1 VDEIIRQ
8 PQLRTVACVIGV
20 TGYSGSGKT
29 TLIER
34 ALSAL
39 KKKGLSVGILK
50 HTGHGFRPDE
60 EGKDTDRFYRAGA
73 DYVFAHDSQQG
84 LARFP
89 CPQMDFLEALA
100 HLPRGLDL
108 ILVEGHKG
116 ADIRAVWVQQGSA
129 GGSPAPGVPDA
140 PLVISRDDP
149 GYLGKFLEFVMA
161 EIQDFHG
168 GRRVRSGLLIGGRST
183 RMGTPKGLLEM
194 DGVALVRRSRD
205 TLEEVAAGTVLLG
218 AGSLP
223 QGMTDL
229 DRLPDA
235 PHGEGPL
242 AGILSAFRWDPY
254 CAWII
259 SAVDM
264 PLMTKDAWT
273 WLLGQRRPG
282 VWAVMPRTGSR
293 SRAEATGACYEPM
306 IFEYVETLAQKGV
319 YKLQAIAQHPRVIT
333 PEIPAGLAHAW
344 KNVNTPEEWRRL
356 GGER

>member
-1 VDEIIRQ
+1 M
-8 PQLRTVACVIGV
+8 TAACVIGV

-34 ALSAL
+34 TLPEL
-39 KKKGLSVGILK
+39 KKKGISVGILK
-50 HTGHGFRPDE
+50 HTGHGLRPDE

-73 DYVFAHDSQQG
+73 DFVFAHDSRQG

-89 CPQMDFLEALA
+89 CEKMDFFEALS

-108 ILVEGHKG
+108 ILVEGHRG
-116 ADIRAVWVQQGSA
+116 ADIRAVWIQQGIA
-129 GGSPAPGVPDA
+129 GESSAPGAPDG
-140 PLVISRDDP
+140 PLVISRDDR

-168 GRRVRSGLLIGGRST
+168 GRRVRAGLLIGGKST

-194 DGVALVRRSRD
+194 DGVALVRRALD
-205 TLEEVAAGTVLLG
+205 TLGQVAAGTVLLG

-223 QGMTDL
+223 KEMTDT

-235 PHGEGPL
+235 PHSEGPM
-242 AGILSAFRWDPY
+242 AGVLSALRWDPY

-264 PLMTKDAWT
+264 PLMVKDAWT
-273 WLLGQRRPG
+273 WLLSQRRPG
-282 VWAVMPRTGSR
+282 VWAVMPRTGRR

-306 IFEYVETLAQKGV
+306 IFEYVDALARKGV
-319 YKLQAIAQHPRVIT
+319 YRLQAIAEHPRVIT
-333 PEIPAGLAHAW
+333 PQIPGGLVDAW
-344 KNVNTPEEWRRL
+344 KNVNPPEEWRRV
-356 GGER
+356 GREP